1 MQGRKEGLLLPAED
15 RGGGRPGH
23 VLQTQVIILYPV
35 TMIILYPVTMIMLY
49 PVISPCILATIFQ
62 LDDKV
67 DESLKVS
74 PSQVA
79 HARCAFILP
88 G

>member
-1 MQGRKEGLLLPAED
+1 MQGWKEGLLLPAED

-23 VLQTQVIILYPV
+23 VLKTQVIILYPV
-35 TMIILYPVTMIMLY
+35 TMIILYPV
-49 PVISPCILATIFQ
+49 ISPCILATIFK

-74 PSQVA
+74 PSLAA